1 MRKVFVIVIAC
12 FALLSV
18 ACKNEDSPSDASAKV
33 AGVVKYEV
41 TSNPAGFQVVY
52 KDSTGTTVQ
61 KTISATTWTVSFTGH
76 QADSVSVSAKATN
89 ANATISTKIY
99 YEGNVLGQGSA
110 SGDYSTAKAFGKL

>member
-52 KDSTGTTVQ
+52 KDSTGATVQ

-99 YEGNVLGQGSA
+99 YNGNVLGQGSGT
-110 SGDYSTAKAFGKL
+110 GDYSTAKAFGKL